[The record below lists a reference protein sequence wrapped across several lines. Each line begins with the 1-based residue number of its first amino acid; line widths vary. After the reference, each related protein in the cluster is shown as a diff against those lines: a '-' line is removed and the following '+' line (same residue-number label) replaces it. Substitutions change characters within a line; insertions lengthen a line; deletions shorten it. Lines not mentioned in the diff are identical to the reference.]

1 MKGTNPVTEKLPEEP
16 TIELL
21 IRSMYRATV
30 TVVFSNGTT
39 FNKMISYLLS
49 IFLLTNSDTVSAQFS
64 DEVQNTLLHKH
75 FN

>member
-30 TVVFSNGTT
+30 TVVFCNGTT

-49 IFLLTNSDTVSAQFS
+49 IFLLTNSDTISAQFS